1 MRALRGL
8 LFGGDRVHDGDS
20 ARCARLM
27 GAAREL
33 WPASQ
38 ARLLIG
44 APTGRQDAESAIARL
59 QELRASTPGLCIG
72 VSSNDLYATHVARTV
87 SARTGAP
94 LLGPVARV
102 RHDRASCLLQS
113 GGTIDRPLAPNQILL
128 VDDRY
133 FVRCA
138 IDGAQEIVTPF
149 TPSQRAGFVDVPV
162 GADAALLTQAD
173 LVMAG
178 GDGVTDWES
187 FSAVARQL
195 GATIGGSKVVC
206 DKGLLPR
213 DRQVGSSGSAVA
225 PRLYLAFGISG
236 SVQHM
241 QGIADSTSI
250 VAINT
255 DANASIVRRAELALV
270 TDANALLGH
279 LRGVL
284 EGEPN

>member
-1 MRALRGL
+1 MSALRGL
-8 LFGGDRVHDGDS
+8 IFGGDRVHDGDS

-33 WPASQ
+33 WPASE

-44 APTGRQDAESAIARL
+44 SPTVRQDGESAIAQL
-59 QELRASTPGLCIG
+59 MQLRGSTPGLCIG
-72 VSSNDLYATHVARTV
+72 VSSNDAFATHVARIV

-94 LLGPVARV
+94 LLGPVVRV
-102 RHDRASCLLQS
+102 RQHLATCLLRG
-113 GGTIDRPLAPNQILL
+113 GGTLDHPLAPNQVLL
-128 VDDRY
+128 LDDRY
-133 FVRCA
+133 FVCRA
-138 IDGAQEIVTPF
+138 IGGEREIVTPP
-149 TPSQRAGFVDVPV
+149 TSSRCAAFVDVPV
-162 GADAALLTQAD
+162 AAGAAPLTQAD

-187 FSAVARQL
+187 FSAVARCL
-195 GATIGGSKVVC
+195 GATVGASKVVC

-270 TDANALLGH
+270 TDANVLLGR

-284 EGEPN
+284 EGELA

>member
-1 MRALRGL
+1 MSAAQGL
-8 LFGGDRVHDGDS
+8 IFGGDRVHESDS

-33 WPASQ
+33 WPRSDS
-38 ARLLIG
+38 RLLIG
-44 APTGRQDAESAIARL
+44 SPVRQDEESAIAQIL
-59 QELRASTPGLCIG
+59 ELRAAMPGLCIG
-72 VSSNDLYATHVARTV
+72 MSSNDAFAMHVARIV

-94 LLGPVARV
+94 LLGPVVRV
-102 RHDRASCLLQS
+102 REHRATCLLQG
-113 GGTIDRPLAPNQILL
+113 GGTVDHPLAPDQVLL

-133 FVRCA
+133 FVRRA
-138 IDGAQEIVTPF
+138 VGSDQEIVTPSI
-149 TPSQRAGFVDVPV
+149 PSRCAGFVDVPV
-162 GADAALLTQAD
+162 AADAAPLTQAD

-187 FSAVARQL
+187 FSAVARYL
-195 GATIGGSKVVC
+195 GATVGGSKVVC

-255 DANASIVRRAELALV
+255 DANASIIRRAELALV

>member
-1 MRALRGL
+1 
-8 LFGGDRVHDGDS
+8 
-20 ARCARLM
+20 
-27 GAAREL
+27 
-33 WPASQ
+33 
-38 ARLLIG
+38 
-44 APTGRQDAESAIARL
+44 
-59 QELRASTPGLCIG
+59 
-72 VSSNDLYATHVARTV
+72 
-87 SARTGAP
+87 
-94 LLGPVARV
+94 
-102 RHDRASCLLQS
+102 LLQG
-113 GGTIDRPLAPNQILL
+113 GGTVDHPLAPDQVLL

-133 FVRCA
+133 FVRRA
-138 IDGAQEIVTPF
+138 IDSDQEIVTPSI
-149 TPSQRAGFVDVPV
+149 PSRCAGFVDVPV
-162 GADAALLTQAD
+162 AAGAVPLTHAD

-187 FSAVARQL
+187 FSAVVRHL
-195 GATIGGSKVVC
+195 GAAVGASKVVC

-255 DANASIVRRAELALV
+255 DANASIVSRADLALV

-284 EGEPN
+284 EGEFA